1 MKYSKAT
8 LKQKYFPKTQTPF
21 PKYIK
26 YLLFSD
32 PRLPPWGYFGYHY
45 AIHSLIL
52 RNDMS
57 KKMSGCGTIYKA
69 IPLHYL
75 KNSIPSSLSLYTDRN
90 SVIAILTLL

>member
-1 MKYSKAT
+1 MKYSKDT

-52 RNDMS
+52 RKWYVQKNVWMRN
-57 KKMSGCGTIYKA
+57 
-69 IPLHYL
+69 YL
-75 KNSIPSSLSLYTDRN
+75 
-90 SVIAILTLL
+90 